1 MHHQQLRLYH
11 VAEIA
16 MWSAENVVDMCYR
29 KCKACCG
36 NGTQSDENV
45 ACVAERSMHVEENV
59 VRVVEDVVCIVGNLM
74 RIVENVTFLHEI

>member
-11 VAEIA
+11 VAQIA

-45 ACVAERSMHVEENV
+45 ACVVERSMHV
-59 VRVVEDVVCIVGNLM
+59 VRVVEDVVYLVGNLM
-74 RIVENVTFLHEI
+74 RIVETLTFLHEI